1 MVELLQYQIDR
12 EPLYHLAYS
21 LWLVH
26 LARVELAE
34 ENQHHSLAYSLAEL
48 LPDEGTAPAVPAAV
62 LDADGS
68 DAPISLA
75 IDQIGVGGG

>member
-1 MVELLQYQIDR
+1 M
-12 EPLYHLAYS
+12 
-21 LWLVH
+21 
-26 LARVELAE
+26 
-34 ENQHHSLAYSLAEL
+34 
-48 LPDEGTAPAVPAAV
+48 PDEGTAPAVPAAV